1 MRDQDIIKRAKA
13 LTELH
18 ERRRRDPRVARVLG
32 FLKAKGLLLVDWVPA
47 RPSIKFNVV
56 DALWVGENVEPRVIE
71 LLPAVV
77 IHFPKTAINVD
88 KLPKQ
93 LTEIIE
99 LLKEQATTG
108 PSYQG
113 FTYEMFRMWTEFK
126 PKDKRVVPL
135 SEKKVMRSFRLKRLV
150 ASKLTELARIEQVS
164 EGEIIE
170 RFIGLKSQ

>member
-1 MRDQDIIKRAKA
+1 MRDQDIIDKAKELA
-13 LTELH
+13 QLH
-18 ERRRRDPRVARVLG
+18 EKRSKDPRATRVLG
-32 FLKAKGLLLVDWVPA
+32 FLKAKGLLLVDWIPA

-56 DALWVGENVEPRVIE
+56 DALWVGENVEPRVLE

-77 IHFPKTAINVD
+77 IHFPKTAINVN

-93 LTEIIE
+93 LTEIVDQ
-99 LLKEQATTG
+99 LKLQAPTG

-113 FTYEMFRMWTEFK
+113 FTYEMFKMWTEFK

-135 SEKKVMRSFRLKRLV
+135 SEKKVMRSFRLKRSV
-150 ASKLTELARIEQVS
+150 ASKLTELAKREHLS

-170 RFIGLKSQ
+170 RFIQ